1 MYFNTIS
8 NKILELCI
16 GKGINV
22 KEIRKHFFI
31 NYKPNTKIN
40 SLYTDNQAFKP

>member
-1 MYFNTIS
+1 MYFYAIS

-22 KEIRKHFFI
+22 KEIRKHFFKF
-31 NYKPNTKIN
+31 YKALQKILFLYVDYQ
-40 SLYTDNQAFKP
+40 SLTP